1 MVKRLVFVA
10 ILALQL
16 FAVTSVAT
24 ADPPAAP
31 VFTRRQDRS
40 FSRSPRWPQPTAP
53 GRAAFRVAVTSV
65 TDVSRTGGWA
75 SVGWFFHEPSC

>member
-31 VFTRRQDRS
+31 IFTPATRS
-40 FSRSPRWPQPTAP
+40 QLF
-53 GRAAFRVAVTSV
+53 AVTSV
-65 TDVSRTGGWA
+65 ATADSPWPCCLPCSGDIGN
-75 SVGWFFHEPSC
+75 

>member
-24 ADPPAAP
+24 AD
-31 VFTRRQDRS
+31 
-40 FSRSPRWPQPTAP
+40 SPWPCCLPCS
-53 GRAAFRVAVTSV
+53 G
-65 TDVSRTGGWA
+65 DIGN
-75 SVGWFFHEPSC
+75 